1 MSVLSKET
9 GWLVLFLYLVVMC
22 LLAWAYSFRD
32 GKMTKLSFLVANRT
46 IKGGYAALSIA
57 ATWIWAP
64 ALFVAS
70 EKAYTQGIVGAF
82 WFIAP
87 NIGVLVLFGFFANW
101 MRKKKPEGWTFTDS
115 IRETYSN
122 RTHNL
127 FLVESFG
134 LQTMSFAVQLLAG
147 AAIMHTLTGIAFFPL
162 TVAMAVIPII
172 YTLAKGLK
180 TSVMTDYWQMLV
192 IAIVLAIGLPYL
204 FMHTAPGSIIKG
216 LSGASGKF
224 GNLFD
229 SNGLTVFLTF
239 GLSTTIGLLSGPFG
253 DQMLW
258 QRIFAVKKE
267 KVKSTMMWSAV
278 WFGIVPISLAIFG
291 FAVAGSGVPNGNTQL
306 TNLTAILNWTPHWF
320 IYFFVVMILSG
331 LISTLDSIITAVSS
345 IVGHDIQVR
354 TQFKFDVV
362 DASRIAMVAV
372 AIVGIAIA
380 NIPGLKIV
388 YLFLFYGTLRASVL
402 LPTMWHI
409 LDKKMSEKGLFY
421 GVLASICIGL
431 PIFAYGNLNKVTW
444 MIVGGSLISLL
455 ASGIISRTGKNK
467 INSNSLKS

>member
-1 MSVLSKET
+1 
-9 GWLVLFLYLVVMC
+9 
-22 LLAWAYSFRD
+22 
-32 GKMTKLSFLVANRT
+32 MTKLSFLVANRT
-46 IKGGYAALSIA
+46 IQGWYAALSIA

-70 EKAYTQGIVGAF
+70 EKAYTQGIAGAF

-87 NIGVLVLFGFFANW
+87 NVGVLVLFGFFANW
-101 MRKKKPEGWTFTDS
+101 MRKKKPEGWTFSDS
-115 IRETYSN
+115 IRESYSN

-127 FLVESFG
+127 FLIESFG

-147 AAIMHTLTGIAFFPL
+147 AAVMSKITGIGFFPL
-162 TVAMAVIPII
+162 TVALAVIPII
-172 YTLAKGLK
+172 YTFLKGLK
-180 TSVMTDYWQMLV
+180 TSIMTDYWQMLV
-192 IAIVLAIGLPYL
+192 IAVVLIVGLPFL
-204 FMHTAPGSIIKG
+204 FARTEPGSIIRG

-224 GNLFD
+224 GSLFD
-229 SNGLTVFLTF
+229 SNGLNVFLTF

-253 DQMLW
+253 DQMFW
-258 QRIFAVKKE
+258 QRIFAVKRNQ
-267 KVKSTMMWSAV
+267 VKSTMMWAAV
-278 WFGIVPISLAIFG
+278 FFAIVPISLALFG
-291 FAVAGSGVPNGNTQL
+291 FAVAGSHVENANTQL
-306 TNLTAILNWTPHWF
+306 TNLTAVLNWTPTWF
-320 IYFFVVMILSG
+320 IWLFIVLILSG

-362 DASRIAMVAV
+362 NASRIAMVV
-372 AIVGIAIA
+372 VTIVGICIA

-388 YLFLFYGTLRASVL
+388 YLFMLYGTLRASVL

-421 GVLASICIGL
+421 GILISMAVGL
-431 PIFAYGNLNKVTW
+431 PIFGYGNLNKITW

-455 ASGIISRTGKNK
+455 ASGIISRLGKNK
-467 INSNSLKS
+467 V